1 LPYDFYETA
10 VLVFKSPTC
19 ISFFFFIFVDILF
32 WPVFVVSALAVI
44 VASQAVIASTFSV
57 VQQCHAFE
65 CFPRVKAVHSRRWIP
80 GQTYI
85 PEINWILMIISLAVT
100 FGLGDKN
107 RIGYA
112 YGKLAD
118 SRIVLLD

>member
-1 LPYDFYETA
+1 MH
-10 VLVFKSPTC
+10 VFKSPSF
-19 ISFFFFIFVDILF
+19 ISDFFFFIFVDVLF

-44 VASQAVIASTFSV
+44 VASQAVVASTFSV

-85 PEINWILMIISLAVT
+85 PEINWILMIIGLAVT
-100 FGLGDKN
+100 IGLGDKN

-112 YGKLAD
+112 YGKLVD
-118 SRIVLLD
+118 WRIVLLD